1 MQYFSDQNFYIYI
14 FSSETYEADLA
25 VIELAHRV
33 DFDQFKQPVHLA
45 MPGSDYTNMS
55 MNGTGWGLKRE
66 RGESSQRF
74 VFISFVYIDNSDSYL
89 FIILFYLGY
98 VDSWFLTSN

>member
-1 MQYFSDQNFYIYI
+1 MEDRGEILSAVVKIDIHPKYKWVIWMLWFDEKSKSNAGINTY

-25 VIELAHRV
+25 VIELAHRI
-33 DFDQFKQPVHLA
+33 DFDEFKQPVHLA
-45 MPGSDYTNMS
+45 MPGSNYTNMS

-74 VFISFVYIDNSDSYL
+74 V
-89 FIILFYLGY
+89 
-98 VDSWFLTSN
+98 

>member
-1 MQYFSDQNFYIYI
+1 MTKKVYQYIHIY

-25 VIELAHRV
+25 VIELAHRI
-33 DFDQFKQPVHLA
+33 DFDEFKQPVHLA
-45 MPGSDYTNMS
+45 MPESNYTNMS

-74 VFISFVYIDNSDSYL
+74 VYFFICLHFAICL
-89 FIILFYLGY
+89 
-98 VDSWFLTSN
+98 